1 MFLDQILFITFKKG
15 IFLNDKPIFYD
26 TDCLASFLIIDQ
38 VSILQKMF
46 SKIIIPTPVYDELS
60 NESTPV
66 VIRNNLKSLIK
77 TSFVE
82 VKDMSITSREYTAY
96 SCMIK
101 GFWGKKHLGKGEASV
116 IAFAIENDGIV
127 ASNNLSDV
135 KEFTDKY
142 KLPLITTA
150 IILAK
155 AVETHLID
163 EFKANKLWEKMLEK
177 NRNLPDDSF
186 SNYYQ
191 DKYKKDCDDF
201 FLNRLNEYDF

>member
-1 MFLDQILFITFKKG
+1 M
-15 IFLNDKPIFYD
+15 NDKPIFYD
-26 TDCLASFLIIDQ
+26 TDCLASFLIIGKDF
-38 VSILQKMF
+38 ILQEMF
-46 SKIIIPTPVYDELS
+46 SKIIIPTPVYDELF

-66 VIRNNLKSLIK
+66 IIKNNLKSLIK
-77 TSFVE
+77 RGFVE

-96 SCMIK
+96 RCIID
-101 GFWGKKHLGKGEASV
+101 GLWGEKRLGRGEASV
-116 IAFAIENDGIV
+116 IAFAIENKGIV

-142 KLPLITTA
+142 NLPLLTTA

-155 AVETHLID
+155 AVESHLIN
-163 EFKANKLWEKMLEK
+163 ESKANKLWKKMLEK

-191 DKYKKDCDDF
+191 NKYKTDCDDF
-201 FLNRLNEYDF
+201 FLNRWE